1 MSMENIVLDL
11 KPIGNT
17 VRIGKLNK
25 KGNLLLQTKNAHE
38 QFLMISAIY
47 FSKAKKSKI
56 RAEGKDYMVYACED
70 SLEKLEDIKKLIDLR
85 IAEIKYD

>member
-1 MSMENIVLDL
+1 MNMENIVLDL

-25 KGNLLLQTKNAHE
+25 KGNLLLQTKNVHE

-47 FSKAKKSKI
+47 FSKEKKSKI
-56 RAEGKDYMVYACED
+56 RAEGKDYMIFACED
-70 SLEKLEDIKKLIDLR
+70 SVEKLEDIKKVIEAR
-85 IAEIKYD
+85 IKKSYK